1 MQWTEE
7 EKRAMKWRS
16 RIFSYFVT
24 FAGFRL
30 LVASYALSTLW
41 QAGIDYFSPRP
52 ADYQPIPETCNIPN
66 ASLQTELR
74 DRLYF
79 NLEVFAVSTVGL
91 WLLGFIIQKSWF
103 YYTKKYKRDLNT
115 LQTEEEQLTIQLE
128 K

>member
-7 EKRAMKWRS
+7 EKRALKWRS

-24 FAGFRL
+24 YAGFRL
-30 LVASYALSTLW
+30 LIASYALSTLW

-52 ADYQPIPETCNIPN
+52 ADYQPIPETCNVPN
-66 ASLQTELR
+66 SSLETELR

-91 WLLGFIIQKSWF
+91 WLIGFIAQKLWL
-103 YYTKKYKRDLNT
+103 YYTAKNKKDSNT
-115 LQTEEEQLTIQLE
+115 LETEEEQLTKQIN

>member
-1 MQWTEE
+1 MQWTEQ

-74 DRLYF
+74 DRLLF
-79 NLEVFAVSTVGL
+79 NLEVFAVSTFGL
-91 WLLGFIIQKSWF
+91 WFLGFIIQKSWF
-103 YYTKKYKRDLNT
+103 YYTQKYKNISNT
-115 LQTEEEQLTIQLE
+115 LETEEEALTVQIE